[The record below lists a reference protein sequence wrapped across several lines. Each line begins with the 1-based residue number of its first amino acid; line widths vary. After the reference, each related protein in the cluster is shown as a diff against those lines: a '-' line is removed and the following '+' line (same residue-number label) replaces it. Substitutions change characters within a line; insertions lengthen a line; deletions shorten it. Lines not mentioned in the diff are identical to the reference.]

1 MPVYIKLNI
10 LYLYQHK
17 TKNTE
22 IMKNSF
28 KQVPLKNEVKRLEK
42 IVFTEMS
49 NDDWNVPYL
58 LKSLKWNKLS
68 LKTKLR
74 RLNNT
79 LETINKEVNNN
90 K

>member
-1 MPVYIKLNI
+1 
-10 LYLYQHK
+10 
-17 TKNTE
+17 
-22 IMKNSF
+22 MKNYF

-58 LKSLKWNKLS
+58 LKTLKWNKLS

-79 LETINKEVNNN
+79 LETINNEVNNN
-90 K
+90 KTK

>member
-1 MPVYIKLNI
+1 
-10 LYLYQHK
+10 
-17 TKNTE
+17 
-22 IMKNSF
+22 MKNSF
-28 KQVPLKNEVKRLEK
+28 KQVPLKNQVKRLEK

-58 LKSLKWNKLS
+58 LKTLKWNKLS

-79 LETINKEVNNN
+79 LETIQKEVNNN

>member
-1 MPVYIKLNI
+1 
-10 LYLYQHK
+10 
-17 TKNTE
+17 
-22 IMKNSF
+22 MKNSF

-58 LKSLKWNKLS
+58 LKTLKWNKLS

>member
-1 MPVYIKLNI
+1 
-10 LYLYQHK
+10 
-17 TKNTE
+17 
-22 IMKNSF
+22 MKNYF

-58 LKSLKWNKLS
+58 LKTLKWNKLS

-79 LETINKEVNNN
+79 LETIKKEVNN
-90 K
+90 

>member
-1 MPVYIKLNI
+1 M
-10 LYLYQHK
+10 
-17 TKNTE
+17 KNT
-22 IMKNSF
+22 F
-28 KQVPLKNEVKRLEK
+28 KQVPLKNKVKRLQK

-58 LKSLKWNKLS
+58 LKTLKWNKLS

>member
-1 MPVYIKLNI
+1 
-10 LYLYQHK
+10 
-17 TKNTE
+17 
-22 IMKNSF
+22 MKNYF

>member
-1 MPVYIKLNI
+1 M
-10 LYLYQHK
+10 
-17 TKNTE
+17 KNT
-22 IMKNSF
+22 F
-28 KQVPLKNEVKRLEK
+28 RQVPLKNEVKRLEK

-58 LKSLKWNKLS
+58 LKTLKWNKLS

-79 LETINKEVNNN
+79 LETINKTS